1 MIRTTCWTSLAVRLR
16 AHAVAGFALAA
27 GFLLIGLPPA
37 YAIVVDTGVI
47 IPSGPAPMTVISTMP
62 EAPASGSSISALGT
76 RTHNIGTFN
85 IVINPGPTLAGN
97 APALAAF
104 ERAAQLWESFIA
116 DPITVVVDADV
127 APLGPGILGSTGSE
141 LLTASFSTIRNAMV
155 ADAADE
161 GADDAIVASL
171 PAAANYNVTI
181 PAGFGLD
188 GNVFASKA
196 NLKAL
201 GFDGPTLDGIVG
213 TADDM
218 HITFSTNFAFDYDK
232 SNGIT
237 PGQFDFEGIAAHEI
251 GHGLGFFSGVDD
263 VDFFLPGTSNQ
274 IEPTPLDM
282 FRFRDAVAQ
291 DPATAADFANGAGTF
306 PRNMVPQHAGIFDQI
321 SPSWSGAS
329 EVLLSGGVDFGDGQQ
344 ASHWKDNLGLGL
356 LDPTAAPGQVLVLTL
371 NDLRAFDL
379 IGYEINGVPE
389 ATTLTL
395 VLLGSVLACAGRY
408 RL

>member
-1 MIRTTCWTSLAVRLR
+1 M
-16 AHAVAGFALAA
+16 
-27 GFLLIGLPPA
+27 
-37 YAIVVDTGVI
+37 
-47 IPSGPAPMTVISTMP
+47 
-62 EAPASGSSISALGT
+62 
-76 RTHNIGTFN
+76 
-85 IVINPGPTLAGN
+85 INPGPTLAGN

-181 PAGFGLD
+181 PTGFGLN

-201 GFDGPTLDGIVG
+201 GFTGLDAIVG

-306 PRNMVPQHAGIFDQI
+306 PRNMVPQHAGILTRFRQVGPLHQRSCSLAALI
-321 SPSWSGAS
+321 SATASRPVIGKTTWAWACWIRPLHQVRCWS
-329 EVLLSGGVDFGDGQQ
+329 
-344 ASHWKDNLGLGL
+344 SHSTTCGH
-356 LDPTAAPGQVLVLTL
+356 
-371 NDLRAFDL
+371 L
-379 IGYEINGVPE
+379 I
-389 ATTLTL
+389 
-395 VLLGSVLACAGRY
+395 
-408 RL
+408 